1 MEHRVFGRELTNLLD
16 NEHHNRY
23 KRNYSLIHHD
33 KLNQLRAPVSTRNR
47 SIILPKTLESKPET
61 PAITNNTQMVT
72 EYFD

>member
-16 NEHHNRY
+16 HDHHNRY

-47 SIILPKTLESKPET
+47 SIILPKTIEPKQEPVNN
-61 PAITNNTQMVT
+61 NNTQMVT

>member
-23 KRNYSLIHHD
+23 KRNYSLIHND

-47 SIILPKTLESKPET
+47 SIILPKTIEPKPE
-61 PAITNNTQMVT
+61 PLPNANTQMVT